1 MKPSVSVVHEL
12 VSDIEA
18 VDLAESEHRADALA
32 WLASTDDVFRRV
44 KPSTPGKHLVSYVV
58 MVDPIDRSIFLVDH
72 INAGLWLPSGGHVE
86 PDENPTETARRE
98 AVEEL
103 GVTPDFSLAGE
114 RPLFVTVTNTVGI
127 DHGHTD
133 VSLWYAFAAGQDTSV
148 TPDPREFK
156 DARWWTADEIDSTPD
171 GRFDP
176 HFRRFTAKLRKLA
189 AVV

>member
-18 VDLAESEHRADALA
+18 VDLTESEHRADALA

-86 PDENPTETARRE
+86 PDEIPPR
-98 AVEEL
+98 
-103 GVTPDFSLAGE
+103 
-114 RPLFVTVTNTVGI
+114 RPLGEPSRNWESRRTSHWRVS
-127 DHGHTD
+127 DHC
-133 VSLWYAFAAGQDTSV
+133 SSPSRIPLASI
-148 TPDPREFK
+148 
-156 DARWWTADEIDSTPD
+156 TAIPM
-171 GRFDP
+171 
-176 HFRRFTAKLRKLA
+176 
-189 AVV
+189 